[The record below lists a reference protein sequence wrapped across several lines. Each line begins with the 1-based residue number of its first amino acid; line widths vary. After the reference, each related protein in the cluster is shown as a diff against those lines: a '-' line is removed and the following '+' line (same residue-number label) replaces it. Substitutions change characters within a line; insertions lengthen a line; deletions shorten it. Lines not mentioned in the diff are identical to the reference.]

1 MKKNNFIVRPLA
13 VATALALCS
22 TGALAAQINGADV
35 GSTITNE
42 KIKSEDPVIF
52 VFGQGNVTVQT
63 NASIGTMLSNF
74 NNQVGGVN
82 LINF

>member
-1 MKKNNFIVRPLA
+1 MKKNNFIVRPLV

-35 GSTITNE
+35 GSTITNATIE
-42 KIKSEDPVIF
+42 SGDSAIF
-52 VFGQGNVTVQT
+52 VFGQGNVNVHT

-74 NNQVGGVN
+74 NNQVGGGQT
-82 LINF
+82 